1 MIRFD
6 GYKNPFCFPPL
17 PRGIGSS
24 WNPVRIKR
32 KDPFCLL
39 RYHLSRSV
47 QRMKLPGDNC
57 KTDYRNIILE
67 VSRKILN
74 NTYVVAKNDFIVIEK
89 DLFVTRL
96 KIFRVLCKMMII
108 AQMSE
113 TTSRHCKHTCVM

>member
-1 MIRFD
+1 
-6 GYKNPFCFPPL
+6 
-17 PRGIGSS
+17 
-24 WNPVRIKR
+24 
-32 KDPFCLL
+32 
-39 RYHLSRSV
+39 
-47 QRMKLPGDNC
+47 MKLPGDNC

-108 AQMSE
+108 A
-113 TTSRHCKHTCVM
+113 